1 MTPVHLQRQTCR
13 NWQRLVSDEVLQQP
27 RTLEVFEKIYGDPNL
42 EFHLPAKKALPGAV
56 LKHIYKF
63 VEDLVA
69 REYPLVYKL
78 GFTHDAQWRFRN
90 PKYGYCHDKFHKW
103 EKMYILYMGAES
115 IAAAYIEA
123 AAIQKFKG
131 DLVEKNT
138 PKSFS
143 PGFSSNLCADFILV
157 NIMVIYFWRMH
168 F

>member
-1 MTPVHLQRQTCR
+1 MQILGVFNPGQHDTCPSSAS
-13 NWQRLVSDEVLQQP
+13 NLPKLAALVSDEVLQQP

-103 EKMYILYMGAES
+103 EKN
-115 IAAAYIEA
+115 
-123 AAIQKFKG
+123 
-131 DLVEKNT
+131 V
-138 PKSFS
+138 
-143 PGFSSNLCADFILV
+143 
-157 NIMVIYFWRMH
+157 H
-168 F
+168 FVHGS